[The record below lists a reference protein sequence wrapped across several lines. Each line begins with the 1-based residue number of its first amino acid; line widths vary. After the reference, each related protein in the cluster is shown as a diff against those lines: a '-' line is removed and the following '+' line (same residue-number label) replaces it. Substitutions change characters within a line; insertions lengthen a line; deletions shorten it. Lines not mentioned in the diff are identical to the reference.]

1 MKVATDDHRAGARV
15 LSVFANPL
23 SSEVLRAHADGPQRL
38 GGIRQQVSWAA
49 EATIRG
55 TLGTLRD
62 LGALEKRRSEQA
74 QNAVATA
81 LTPAGEEMLTVSQTL
96 ETWLSRCPQGPIA
109 LGDGQARVAVKALT
123 EGWSSTLIRALALSP
138 CSLTE
143 LSSLITDVSYP
154 ALERRISW
162 MRASG
167 QISPLPKE
175 PRGTPYVPTDWLR
188 GAVAP
193 LCVAGRCERRHMDE
207 APPITD
213 VEIEAAF
220 LLALPLVRLPRGVQ
234 GTCLLASRAD
244 AENGDDQAL
253 SLAGT
258 AVKVSG
264 GEIVD
269 CSIDVDEPTTWA
281 IGTSDA
287 WLDAVI
293 DGGIDNLRIGGA
305 DSHLA
310 SELVQGLNLALF
322 PDR

>member
-1 MKVATDDHRAGARV
+1 
-15 LSVFANPL
+15 L

-38 GGIRQQVSWAA
+38 GGIQDRVSWVA

-62 LGALEKRRSEQA
+62 LGALEKHRSGEA
-74 QNAVATA
+74 RNAVATA
-81 LTPAGEEMLTVSQTL
+81 LTPAGEEMLAVSHAL
-96 ETWLSRCPQGPIA
+96 ENWLARCPRGPIA
-109 LGDGQARVAVKALT
+109 LGDGQARVAVKALA

-143 LSSLITDVSYP
+143 LSSLISDVSYP
-154 ALERRISW
+154 SLERRISW

-175 PRGTPYVPTDWLR
+175 SRGTPYEPTDWLR

-193 LCVAGRCERRHMDE
+193 LCVAGRCERRNMDD

-220 LLALPLVRLPRGVQ
+220 LLALPLVRLPRRVE
-234 GTCLLASRAD
+234 GTCLLASRQD
-244 AENGDDQAL
+244 MYNGEDL

-258 AVKVSG
+258 AVEVSG
-264 GEIVD
+264 GEVVD
-269 CSIDVDEPTTWA
+269 CSVDVEGEPATWA
-281 IGTSDA
+281 IGTADA

-293 DGGIDNLRIGGA
+293 DGDIGSLRIGGTNPR
-305 DSHLA
+305 LPY
-310 SELVQGLNLALF
+310 ELVRGLNATLF
-322 PDR
+322 TER